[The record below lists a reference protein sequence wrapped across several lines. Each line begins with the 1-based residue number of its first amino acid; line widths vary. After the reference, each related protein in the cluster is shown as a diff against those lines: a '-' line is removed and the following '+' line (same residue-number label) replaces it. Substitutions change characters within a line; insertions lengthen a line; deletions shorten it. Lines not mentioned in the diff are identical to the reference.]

1 MLPVPCLVSLIE
13 NLGLITTLFEIM
25 LGLQSPVITD
35 FSPPTHWRHFSLGVP
50 VVIGSRAM
58 ITQMRIMVLL
68 LALLALLGGAA
79 LAFVAFEMMR
89 PHPTEQVPAP

>member
-1 MLPVPCLVSLIE
+1 MAVGIA
-13 NLGLITTLFEIM
+13 
-25 LGLQSPVITD
+25 D
-35 FSPPTHWRHFSLGVP
+35 FKATGYLLDGPGWRKSTHGCHFSLGVP

-79 LAFVAFEMMR
+79 LAFVAFEVMR
-89 PHPTEQVPAP
+89 PHPTEQVPPP

>member
-1 MLPVPCLVSLIE
+1 MGVIRILACIDLGKRLAGVTDIGSARYCL
-13 NLGLITTLFEIM
+13 NGP
-25 LGLQSPVITD
+25 GWRKSP
-35 FSPPTHWRHFSLGVP
+35 HGCHFSLGVP

-79 LAFVAFEMMR
+79 LAFVAFEVMR
-89 PHPTEQVPAP
+89 PHPTEQVPPP